1 MVREGGR
8 EGEEHAPENCRRTE
22 GAPGRE
28 GGRGV
33 RRLRARWRD
42 AEAGGVRVGS
52 IAVWRGR
59 GVSKVW
65 AGGGGRGVG

>member
-28 GGRGV
+28 GGRTGGSAPACEM
-33 RRLRARWRD
+33 ARC
-42 AEAGGVRVGS
+42 
-52 IAVWRGR
+52 
-59 GVSKVW
+59 
-65 AGGGGRGVG
+65 GGRRG